1 MTLRTISLA
10 LLFPLANAALA
21 EDIADL
27 PLSECNVERSWTIDS
42 PALGER
48 AELVATVSVEPEE
61 DVLYNTDAIFFRTR
75 AELELNLSDG
85 RTLDLGSGGKYY
97 DDIDWDTPPSCE
109 ELVNKVTVPTRATL
123 MGQALEDEMG
133 MFEPEFRTLNS
144 MHSWAMG
151 GQDCMDS
158 VNLLPGDTPS
168 AACREMHE
176 HYQRFVLE
184 PDPQRDMDGETFR
197 RLVDAKAP
205 IIVIRRSTY
214 YGESFAWDAEARE
227 LRYVMAGGC

>member
-1 MTLRTISLA
+1 M
-10 LLFPLANAALA
+10 
-21 EDIADL
+21 
-27 PLSECNVERSWTIDS
+27 
-42 PALGER
+42 
-48 AELVATVSVEPEE
+48 SVEPEE
-61 DVLYNTDAIFFRTR
+61 GVLYNTDAIFFRTR

-109 ELVNKVTVPTRATL
+109 ELVDKATVPTRATL

-133 MFEPEFRTLNS
+133 TFEPEFRTLNS
-144 MHSWAMG
+144 MYSWAMG

-158 VNLLPGDTPS
+158 ANLLSGDTPS
-168 AACREMHE
+168 AVCREMHY

-197 RLVDAKAP
+197 RLVDVKAP
-205 IIVIRRSTY
+205 SSSSAVPPITASPSRGTRRHASCATSWPEAAEPPYPHPIRRTRQAALAPAPPSH
-214 YGESFAWDAEARE
+214 
-227 LRYVMAGGC
+227 